1 MSGKKAKQ
9 AGALRWEKPDRNEL
23 KGPEK
28 GWFLFRE
35 EQEIK
40 TLRGNIL
47 EERCFWEANFGGEP
61 ERSKALRESGPR
73 PDLIHP
79 EARRGTASI
88 AGERPLEHRV
98 EA

>member
-1 MSGKKAKQ
+1 MNGKKAKQ
-9 AGALRWEKPDRNEL
+9 AGALRWEKPGRSEL

-28 GWFLFRE
+28 GCLLFRK
-35 EQEIK
+35 EQVDK
-40 TLRGNIL
+40 TLRGKIPW
-47 EERCFWEANFGGEP
+47 ERDLWEANDGREP